1 MVLIALLI
9 RLGVNATKIFE
20 GVTLPW
26 LISTFRF
33 GTFGLVSLALTSLAW
48 PEKRALSLA
57 VRAGL
62 LLVLA
67 AAVVSNI
74 VYARMIDVNYWY
86 KVN

>member
-1 MVLIALLI
+1 
-9 RLGVNATKIFE
+9 
-20 GVTLPW
+20 
-26 LISTFRF
+26 
-33 GTFGLVSLALTSLAW
+33 LAW
-48 PEKRALSLA
+48 PEKRTLSLA